1 MIETSWL
8 IAGGG
13 VVIVLIA
20 ALIILTIRK
29 RNSERLKSRFGQEYS
44 RAVEASGNQK
54 EAEAE
59 LRDRQKR
66 VEGYD
71 IKPLEAA
78 DQARYVEAWR
88 AVQSQFVDDPNQA
101 VTEADKLLAEV
112 MTARGY
118 LVGDF
123 EQRSADLSV
132 DHSAVVTNYRT
143 GHDIAVRHAKGE
155 ASTED
160 LRQAMVAYRSLFDEL
175 VGQSE
180 PAPTEAATKAEAPA
194 PTEPAPAETAAKV
207 EAEAPAETEHAQP
220 VAEPAAAEGR

>member
-1 MIETSWL
+1 MTDTTWL
-8 IAGGG
+8 IAGGV

-20 ALIILTIRK
+20 ALIALTIRK
-29 RNSERLKSRFGQEYS
+29 RNSEKLKSRFGPEYS
-44 RAVEASGNQK
+44 RALEKSSNQK

-59 LRDRQKR
+59 LSDRQKR

-78 DQARYVEAWR
+78 DRARFLEAWR
-88 AVQSQFVDDPNQA
+88 AVQAQFVDDPNQA

-112 MTARGY
+112 MAARGY

-132 DHSAVVTNYRT
+132 DHAAVVTNYRT
-143 GHDIAVRHAKGE
+143 GHDIAVRHAIGE
-155 ASTED
+155 ANTED

-175 VGQSE
+175 VGQTK
-180 PAPTEAATKAEAPA
+180 PAPTEAPPKA
-194 PTEPAPAETAAKV
+194 
-207 EAEAPAETEHAQP
+207 EAEAPSPTERAQP
-220 VAEPAAAEGR
+220 IAEPAAAG

>member
-1 MIETSWL
+1 MTETTWL
-8 IAGGG
+8 IAGGV
-13 VVIVLIA
+13 VVIVVIA
-20 ALIILTIRK
+20 ALIALTIRK

-44 RAVEASGNQK
+44 HAVETSGNQK

-66 VEGYD
+66 VEGYH

-88 AVQSQFVDDPNQA
+88 AVQSQFVDDPDQA

-132 DHSAVVTNYRT
+132 DHSAVVTNYRI
-143 GHDIAVRHAKGE
+143 GHDIALRHAKGE

-175 VGQSE
+175 VGKTE
-180 PAPTEAATKAEAPA
+180 PVAAKVEAQAPTPTEPSPSEAAPKVEAEAPA
-194 PTEPAPAETAAKV
+194 PTEHT
-207 EAEAPAETEHAQP
+207 QP
-220 VAEPAAAEGR
+220 VAEPVAAEGR

>member
-1 MIETSWL
+1 MTETTWL
-8 IAGGG
+8 IAGGV
-13 VVIVLIA
+13 VVIVVIA
-20 ALIILTIRK
+20 ALIALTIRK

-44 RAVEASGNQK
+44 HAVETSGNQK

-66 VEGYD
+66 VEGYH
-71 IKPLEAA
+71 IKPLETA

-132 DHSAVVTNYRT
+132 DHSAVVTNYRI
-143 GHDIAVRHAKGE
+143 GHDIALRHAKGE

-175 VGQSE
+175 VGKTEPAPAGAAPKVEAQAPTE
-180 PAPTEAATKAEAPA
+180 PAPTEAAPKVGAPA
-194 PTEPAPAETAAKV
+194 PA
-207 EAEAPAETEHAQP
+207 EHAQP
-220 VAEPAAAEGR
+220 VAETAAAEGR

>member
-1 MIETSWL
+1 MTETTWL
-8 IAGGG
+8 IAGGV
-13 VVIVLIA
+13 VVIVVIA
-20 ALIILTIRK
+20 ALIALTIRK

-112 MTARGY
+112 MTTRGY

-132 DHSAVVTNYRT
+132 DHPVVVTNYRI

-175 VGQSE
+175 VGQTE
-180 PAPTEAATKAEAPA
+180 PSRAEAAPRVEGEAPA
-194 PTEPAPAETAAKV
+194 PAPAPAQVAPKV
-207 EAEAPAETEHAQP
+207 EAEATTERAQP
-220 VAEPAAAEGR
+220 VTAEVR

>member
-1 MIETSWL
+1 MTETTWL
-8 IAGGG
+8 IAGG
-13 VVIVLIA
+13 VAVIVAIA
-20 ALIILTIRK
+20 ALIALTMRK
-29 RNSERLKSRFGQEYS
+29 RNSEKLKSRFGPEYAL
-44 RAVEASGNQK
+44 AVEKTGNQK

-59 LRDRQKR
+59 LLDRQKR

-71 IKPLEAA
+71 IKPLEDA
-78 DQARYVEAWR
+78 DRARFVEAWR

-101 VTEADKLLAEV
+101 VTEADTLLAEV

-132 DHSAVVTNYRT
+132 DHATVVTNYRI
-143 GHDIAVRHAKGE
+143 GHDIAVRHAEGD

-175 VGQSE
+175 VGQTE
-180 PAPTEAATKAEAPA
+180 PASTEAAANL
-194 PTEPAPAETAAKV
+194 
-207 EAEAPAETEHAQP
+207 EAEAPEPTERSQP
-220 VAEPAAAEGR
+220 VAEPVAAEAQLSAR